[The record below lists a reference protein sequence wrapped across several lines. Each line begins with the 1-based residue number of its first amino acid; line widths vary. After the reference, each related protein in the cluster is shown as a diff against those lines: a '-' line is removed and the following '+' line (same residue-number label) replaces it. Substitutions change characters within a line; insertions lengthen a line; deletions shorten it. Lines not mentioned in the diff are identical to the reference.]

1 MRLTWTPAW
10 SVLAI
15 AVLSECTRDFSIG
28 SKSDTV
34 VPRSTLPAV
43 WIAPPACSRASNKV
57 VLPAEEWPARA
68 TFLICSVRYDMR
80 HFLLVEGP
88 MGVMVGGAGAAARRS
103 WRVRR
108 APGP

>member
-1 MRLTWTPAW
+1 MDARL
-10 SVLAI
+10 
-15 AVLSECTRDFSIG
+15 SIG

-68 TFLICSVRYDMR
+68 TLRICSVLYDMR
-80 HFLLVEGP
+80 RFPPCEGRK
-88 MGVMVGGAGAAARRS
+88 GVMVGGADAPARRS